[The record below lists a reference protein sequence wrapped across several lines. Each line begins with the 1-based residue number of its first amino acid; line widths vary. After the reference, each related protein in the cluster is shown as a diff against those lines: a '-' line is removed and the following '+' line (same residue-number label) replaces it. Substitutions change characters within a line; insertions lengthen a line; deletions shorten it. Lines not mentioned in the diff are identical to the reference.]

1 MASSLDD
8 IRDFVR
14 ERVQGRKVILTGDG
28 ASSFQAKIE
37 QFRTMGAG
45 PFLAITLKTP
55 INDEINL
62 GDDVTRIDVELEIDP
77 EIFTN
82 EASWIELFE
91 NPPEYIQK
99 AVDDFDPDKT
109 AFFTIFRFRT
119 STHAFGRKIDAARKS
134 DWVQLEDKTFIDGFF
149 AQHEIPA
156 PSSTIV
162 DAEYDSMAQASK
174 MMNQGDGTVW
184 SGDSTKGLS
193 SRGNMVRWMRP
204 DAEEQ
209 DLDHF
214 VEKFSSACESIRIA
228 QFIEGRP
235 CSIHG
240 FVFDNGVAIFRPVE
254 LLVLRGEHGKFWFAG
269 TNTYWQP
276 SIELRVEMRS
286 VARLVGDALRSEYN
300 YRGAFCCDGIAGKNG
315 YVINEL
321 NTRIGDGLGYVAN
334 ALPDFPLE
342 IMQDLALAGQLEDIP
357 DEFIGAVEDT
367 VLAAGDAVPWE
378 KIRVYQAGDFEK
390 DEEMELYASFNEEDE
405 MHLEGEADLNR
416 YTKAVVKIDDAKAL
430 ENFGKVRVLP
440 GSNYGMIIFDL
451 NEDTVPSGPSLAKHV
466 GSALRR
472 CAEEFGADTTGI
484 STAKDVYGQEN

>member
-184 SGDSTKGLS
+184 SGDSTK
-193 SRGNMVRWMRP
+193 
-204 DAEEQ
+204 
-209 DLDHF
+209 
-214 VEKFSSACESIRIA
+214 
-228 QFIEGRP
+228 
-235 CSIHG
+235 
-240 FVFDNGVAIFRPVE
+240 
-254 LLVLRGEHGKFWFAG
+254 
-269 TNTYWQP
+269 
-276 SIELRVEMRS
+276 
-286 VARLVGDALRSEYN
+286 
-300 YRGAFCCDGIAGKNG
+300 
-315 YVINEL
+315 
-321 NTRIGDGLGYVAN
+321 
-334 ALPDFPLE
+334 
-342 IMQDLALAGQLEDIP
+342 
-357 DEFIGAVEDT
+357 
-367 VLAAGDAVPWE
+367 
-378 KIRVYQAGDFEK
+378 
-390 DEEMELYASFNEEDE
+390 
-405 MHLEGEADLNR
+405 
-416 YTKAVVKIDDAKAL
+416 
-430 ENFGKVRVLP
+430 
-440 GSNYGMIIFDL
+440 
-451 NEDTVPSGPSLAKHV
+451 
-466 GSALRR
+466 
-472 CAEEFGADTTGI
+472 
-484 STAKDVYGQEN
+484 